1 MSEHLDFVG
10 KVAIV
15 TGAASGIGY
24 AAALKFLM
32 GGANVAMLDMDGPK
46 LDAIVLSLPACD
58 RRRVSVFK
66 GDCSDGEHIC
76 EVIKNILNMFGRID
90 IVSSNVGIQNISVV
104 PGIDMQEFLDVVRVN
119 VASTVFLISECSR
132 YWIDKNVPGVL
143 VVTTSVHESI
153 PKPGYLSYSA
163 SKAALGNV
171 IRTAALSLIKHRIR
185 INAVAPGAVAT
196 EMNRSWL
203 DDPVARAAVNSHI
216 PIGRPA
222 SAEEIAEAISF
233 LASDRASYIVGQSI
247 YVDGG
252 LSLYADFGENW
263 SS

>member
-1 MSEHLDFVG
+1 MSEQLDFAG

-24 AAALKFLM
+24 AAALKFLK
-32 GGANVAMLDMDGPK
+32 GGANVAMLDVNGPK
-46 LDAIVLSLPACD
+46 LDAIVLSLPECD
-58 RRRVSVFK
+58 RRRVSIFK

-76 EVIKNILNMFGRID
+76 EVIKNVLEMSGRID

-104 PGIDMQEFLDVVRVN
+104 PGIDMREFLDVIRIN
-119 VASTVFLISECSR
+119 VSSAVFLISECSK
-132 YWIDKNVPGVL
+132 YWVEETIPGAI

-171 IRTAALSLIKHRIR
+171 IRTAALSLIKHGIR
-185 INAVAPGAVAT
+185 INAVAPGAVTT
-196 EMNRSWL
+196 EMNRSWV
-203 DDPVARAAVNSHI
+203 DDPVARAAVNRHI

-233 LASDRASYIVGQSI
+233 LASDRARYIVGQSI

-252 LSLYADFGENW
+252 LSLYADFSENW